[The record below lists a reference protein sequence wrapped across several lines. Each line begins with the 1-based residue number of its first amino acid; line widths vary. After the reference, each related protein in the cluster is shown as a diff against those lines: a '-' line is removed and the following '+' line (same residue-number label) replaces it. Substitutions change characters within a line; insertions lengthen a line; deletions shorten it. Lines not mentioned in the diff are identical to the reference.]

1 MFYITITFGITLLLD
16 YFLLGFFFKFIGQC
30 SDRVYI
36 LCRSN
41 FCLIVVGKVRE
52 NSFEAGVEGSVICT
66 EEGIPSMEPLQRN
79 GDEGS
84 NSI

>member
-41 FCLIVVGKVRE
+41 FCLIVVGNVRE
-52 NSFEAGVEGSVICT
+52 NSFEGSVIRT
-66 EEGIPSMEPLQRN
+66 EEGTPSMEPLQRKW
-79 GDEGS
+79 G
-84 NSI
+84 